1 MRTEMD
7 ISFTKKVMNK
17 AYNNKIFVCL
27 FFIIGLGAFSLYL
40 STILANAQPSS
51 NSTSDSNNSTTNET
65 HVTRMGI
72 CVVGAGG
79 PCNGG

>member
-1 MRTEMD
+1 MD

-27 FFIIGLGAFSLYL
+27 FFIIGLCAFSLYL

-51 NSTSDSNNSTTNET
+51 NSTSATNET
-65 HVTRMGI
+65 RVTRMGI